1 MTLTASFRPLMKDPH
16 LKKVEHQHQ
25 YENGN
30 EKGKE
35 APKEKGRAFV
45 DPLFFA
51 MSSFLLRYLYSW
63 VV

>member
-1 MTLTASFRPLMKDPH
+1 
-16 LKKVEHQHQ
+16 VEHKRQD
-25 YENGN
+25 ENGN

-51 MSSFLLRYLYSW
+51 LSSFLLHIRVS
-63 VV
+63 VVV

>member
-1 MTLTASFRPLMKDPH
+1 MKDPH
-16 LKKVEHQHQ
+16 LEKVGHQHQ